1 MICWRVQSTSRST
14 SELQQF
20 GPRCQQVLYHFNFCR
35 DFVFIIVA
43 GLLSEL
49 FCRDFYLFFFSDFSV
64 GSRYGYSCQ
73 RGRVTTAV
81 NALESLP
88 VMFSILQENDS
99 GLICRRRGKFQPRC
113 PDFECE
119 ACRVDIISCMG
130 LNKAYILG
138 IVAQSLLL
146 QLPLRDRH
154 ALLTRGYGI
163 IEWDDVDWDKFFN
176 NDYGKI
182 ATSFIL
188 DGWKTVFVLSN
199 HLDFVLCSDF
209 ECSRLR
215 LSV

>member
-1 MICWRVQSTSRST
+1 MSRFSGCD
-14 SELQQF
+14 L
-20 GPRCQQVLYHFNFCR
+20 L
-35 DFVFIIVA
+35 FVFMSRIFII
-43 GLLSEL
+43 
-49 FCRDFYLFFFSDFSV
+49 FSFLDYSV
-64 GSRYGYSCQ
+64 GSRFGYSCQ

-81 NALESLP
+81 NALESIP

-119 ACRVDIISCMG
+119 ACRNDLISCMG

-163 IEWDDVDWDKFFN
+163 ITWDDVDWDRFFD

-182 ATSFIL
+182 ATSFVL
-188 DGWKTVFVLSN
+188 DGYKFLFVFN
-199 HLDFVLCSDF
+199 HLDIVLCFDFYDFRDF
-209 ECSRLR
+209 ELYVFSHR
-215 LSV
+215 